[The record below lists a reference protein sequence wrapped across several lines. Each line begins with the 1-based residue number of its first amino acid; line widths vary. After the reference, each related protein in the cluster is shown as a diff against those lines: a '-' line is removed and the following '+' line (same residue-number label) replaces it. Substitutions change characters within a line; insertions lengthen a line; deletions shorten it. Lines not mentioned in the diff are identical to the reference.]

1 MEKNIEFKERGRER
15 EEGRTE
21 QDREKEETSF
31 TERTEETEDDYD
43 DIRSRINSEEAPTQS
58 ETNVGFDDE
67 ADSELAGQIHE
78 RAINN
83 AVKRYN
89 AIQALESLTDTR
101 FSITHGESSKGLID
115 FISGDEYSEKGNLI
129 ALKFKGEDVK
139 LTAKGKLDGRSAK
152 TANKNIVKAIEDAKV
167 EYEKSFDAVADE
179 GAGLSLSD
187 EARESVRE
195 SVAGSLEDL
204 VWDRYGEI
212 SQSDSDKNIER
223 EIKGIPYVDKNIDY
237 DNLEDQSEKNQY
249 DAKIAGLKVDTEHWK
264 NLEEKEQDPTK
275 KLLYKTAKELCI
287 VKKSYMEV
295 RANQRPE
302 SKEVQEMIREGALTN
317 NLTRFERFKRW
328 AKENLVGVSAVAIS
342 VAGVIT
348 TAVVAGR
355 NAVKKG
361 AKAVGQFG
369 KALANLAKKAG
380 PAIATILNI
389 LAQVLTWGAKA
400 LEFLSRNLWIVALFL
415 TYLVYDTVKERMKN
429 KKTKLNICI

>member
-1 MEKNIEFKERGRER
+1 MADIELDNIDKGRE
-15 EEGRTE
+15 EERSG
-21 QDREKEETSF
+21 QDREREETSF

-58 ETNVGFDDE
+58 KTNEED
-67 ADSELAGQIHE
+67 DSELARQIQDH
-78 RAINN
+78 AIKK
-83 AVKRYN
+83 AMIRYD
-89 AIQALESLTDTR
+89 AIQALESLTGTR
-101 FSITHGESSKGLID
+101 FNVTHGDSSKELID
-115 FISGDEYSEKGNLI
+115 YVSDIKYSEKDDRLI

-152 TANKNIVKAIEDAKV
+152 TANKNIVKAIEAAKV
-167 EYEKSFDAVADE
+167 EYEKSLDAVADE

-204 VWDRYGEI
+204 VWDKYDEI
-212 SQSDSDKNIER
+212 SQSDLDKNIER

-237 DNLEDQSEKNQY
+237 DNLEDQSEKDQY

-287 VKKSYMEV
+287 AKKSHMEV

-302 SKEVQEMIREGALTN
+302 SEEVQEMIKEEALTN
-317 NLTRFERFKRW
+317 DLTRFKRFKRW

-342 VAGVIT
+342 IAGIIT

-380 PAIATILNI
+380 PAIAAILNV

-415 TYLVYDTVKERMKN
+415 TYLVYDTVKGRMKSKN
-429 KKTKLNICI
+429 

>member
-1 MEKNIEFKERGRER
+1 MADIELDNIDKGRE
-15 EEGRTE
+15 EERSG
-21 QDREKEETSF
+21 QDRDREETSF

-43 DIRSRINSEEAPTQS
+43 DIRSRTDSAETLTQS
-58 ETNVGFDDE
+58 ETNDE
-67 ADSELAGQIHE
+67 DDSELTNQMLE
-78 RAINN
+78 RAISD
-83 AVKRYN
+83 ATKRYYT
-89 AIQALESLTDTR
+89 IQALESLTGTR
-101 FSITHGESSKGLID
+101 FNVLHGESSKGLID

-139 LTAKGKLDGRSAK
+139 LTAKGKLDGRFAK
-152 TANKNIVKAIEDAKV
+152 TANKNIVKAIEAAKV

-179 GAGLSLSD
+179 GAGFPLSD

-195 SVAGSLEDL
+195 SVAGSVEDL
-204 VWDRYGEI
+204 VWHKYDEI
-212 SQSDSDKNIER
+212 SQSDLDKNIER
-223 EIKGIPYVDKNIDY
+223 EIKGIPHVDKNIDY
-237 DNLEDQSEKNQY
+237 DNLEDQNEKDQY

-287 VKKSYMEV
+287 AKKSYMELK
-295 RANQRPE
+295 ANQRPE
-302 SKEVQEMIREGALTN
+302 SEEALSMIREEAN
-317 NLTRFERFKRW
+317 VNDLTRFERFKRW

-342 VAGVIT
+342 VAGIIT

-355 NAVKKG
+355 NTVKKG

-380 PAIATILNI
+380 PAIATILNV

-415 TYLVYDTVKERMKN
+415 TYLVYDTVKGRMKSEN
-429 KKTKLNICI
+429 

>member
-1 MEKNIEFKERGRER
+1 MADIELDNIDKGRE
-15 EEGRTE
+15 EERSG
-21 QDREKEETSF
+21 QDREREETSF

-43 DIRSRINSEEAPTQS
+43 NIRSRINSEKTPTQS
-58 ETNVGFDDE
+58 ETHVGFDDE
-67 ADSELAGQIHE
+67 DDSESARQIEDH
-78 RAINN
+78 AIKK
-83 AVKRYN
+83 AVQRYD

-101 FSITHGESSKGLID
+101 FNVTHGESSKELID
-115 FISGDEYSEKGNLI
+115 YVSDANYSEKDDRLI
-129 ALKFKGEDVK
+129 ALKFKGKDVK

-195 SVAGSLEDL
+195 SVADSLEDL
-204 VWDRYGEI
+204 VWDKYDEI
-212 SQSDSDKNIER
+212 SQNDLDKNIER
-223 EIKGIPYVDKNIDY
+223 EIKGIPNVDKNIDY
-237 DNLEDQSEKNQY
+237 DNLEDQNEKDQY
-249 DAKIAGLKVDTEHWK
+249 DAKIAGLKVDIEHWK
-264 NLEEKEQDPTK
+264 NLEEKEQDLTK

-287 VKKSYMEV
+287 SKKSYMEV

-302 SKEVQEMIREGALTN
+302 SEEVQEMIKDEAITN
-317 NLTRFERFKRW
+317 DLTRFERFKKW
-328 AKENLVGVSAVAIS
+328 AKENLVGVSAVTIS
-342 VAGVIT
+342 VAGIIT
-348 TAVVAGR
+348 TVVISGR

-415 TYLVYDTVKERMKN
+415 TYLVYDTIKNRMR
-429 KKTKLNICI
+429 KK

>member
-1 MEKNIEFKERGRER
+1 MDEIELNNIDKGRVEEERGRD
-15 EEGRTE
+15 G
-21 QDREKEETSF
+21 EETSF

-58 ETNVGFDDE
+58 KTNVGFDDE
-67 ADSELAGQIHE
+67 DDSELARQIQDL
-78 RAINN
+78 AIKK
-83 AVKRYN
+83 AVKRYD
-89 AIQALESLTDTR
+89 AIQALESATGTR
-101 FSITHGESSKGLID
+101 FNVTHGDSSEELID
-115 FISGDEYSEKGNLI
+115 YVSDIKYSEKDDRLI
-129 ALKFKGEDVK
+129 ALKFKGKDVK

-152 TANKNIVKAIEDAKV
+152 TANKNIVKAIEAAKV
-167 EYEKSFDAVADE
+167 EYEKSLDAVADE
-179 GAGLSLSD
+179 GAGFPLSD
-187 EARESVRE
+187 EAREYVRE
-195 SVAGSLEDL
+195 SVAGSLGDL
-204 VWDRYGEI
+204 VWDKYDEI
-212 SQSDSDKNIER
+212 HQSDLDKNIER

-237 DNLEDQSEKNQY
+237 DNLEDQSEKDQY

-287 VKKSYMEV
+287 AKKSYMEV
-295 RANQRPE
+295 KAGSRPE
-302 SKEVQEMIREGALTN
+302 SKEALSMIQEEADAN
-317 NLTRFERFKRW
+317 DLTRFERFKRW

-342 VAGVIT
+342 VAGIIT

-369 KALANLAKKAG
+369 KALANLAKEAG
-380 PAIATILNI
+380 PAIATILNV

-415 TYLVYDTVKERMKN
+415 TYLVYDTVKGRMKSKN
-429 KKTKLNICI
+429 

>member
-1 MEKNIEFKERGRER
+1 MDENIELKERGREEDKSS
-15 EEGRTE
+15 EEA
-21 QDREKEETSF
+21 REKEETSF
-31 TERTEETEDDYD
+31 TERTEEAEDDYD
-43 DIRSRINSEEAPTQS
+43 NIRSRIDSETATQS
-58 ETNVGFDDE
+58 ETRTDLEDFDTADLTRRLAKDQQDKETQRDGARQILEIITREKKFGDYGEKSRELLDNLSE
-67 ADSELAGQIHE
+67 AKFRKKDGVLI
-78 RAINN
+78 
-83 AVKRYN
+83 KLKY
-89 AIQALESLTDTR
+89 
-101 FSITHGESSKGLID
+101 KG
-115 FISGDEYSEKGNLI
+115 K
-129 ALKFKGEDVK
+129 DVK

-167 EYEKSFDAVADE
+167 EYEKSFDAVANE
-179 GAGLSLSD
+179 GAGFPLSD

-204 VWDRYGEI
+204 VWDKYDEI
-212 SQSDSDKNIER
+212 SQSDLDKNIER

-237 DNLEDQSEKNQY
+237 DNLEDQNEKDQY

-287 VKKSYMEV
+287 TKKSYMEV

-302 SKEVQEMIREGALTN
+302 SEEALSMIGEETERN
-317 NLTRFERFKRW
+317 DLTRFERFKKW
-328 AKENLVGVSAVAIS
+328 AKKNITGVSAVAIS
-342 VAGVIT
+342 VAGIIT
-348 TAVVAGR
+348 ATVMAGR

-415 TYLVYDTVKERMKN
+415 TYLVYDTVKGRMKSKN
-429 KKTKLNICI
+429 

>member
-1 MEKNIEFKERGRER
+1 MDDIELDNINKGRE

-21 QDREKEETSF
+21 QDREREETSF
-31 TERTEETEDDYD
+31 TERTEETKDDYD
-43 DIRSRINSEEAPTQS
+43 NIRSRIDSEEAPTQS
-58 ETNVGFDDE
+58 KTNDE
-67 ADSELAGQIHE
+67 DDSELARQIQDH
-78 RAINN
+78 AIKK
-83 AVKRYN
+83 AVQRYG
-89 AIQALESLTDTR
+89 AIQALESATDTR
-101 FSITHGESSKGLID
+101 FSVTHGDSSKELID
-115 FISGDEYSEKGNLI
+115 YISDMKYSEKDDRLI

-139 LTAKGKLDGRSAK
+139 LTAKGKLDGRFAK

-204 VWDRYGEI
+204 VWDKYDEI
-212 SQSDSDKNIER
+212 SQSDLDKNIVR
-223 EIKGIPYVDKNIDY
+223 EINGIMHTDDDVDY
-237 DNLEDQSEKNQY
+237 DNLADKNQKELY
-249 DAKIAGLKVDTEHWK
+249 DGNTKSLKIHAEYWK

-275 KLLYKTAKELCI
+275 KQLYKTAKELCI
-287 VKKSYMEV
+287 AKKSYMEV

-302 SKEVQEMIREGALTN
+302 SEEALSMIQEEARTN
-317 NLTRFERFKRW
+317 DLTRFEKFKKW

-342 VAGVIT
+342 VAGIIMTVVIS
-348 TAVVAGR
+348 GR

-415 TYLVYDTVKERMKN
+415 AYLVYDTVKERMKSKN
-429 KKTKLNICI
+429 